1 MVNIIHD
8 QGCSSALF
16 GRGAYCTLGGGVAVI
31 GYSVIVFELAAL
43 HRWIVILFHDGIAYG
58 SQRPKCVAACRAMA
72 PQLYM

>member
-1 MVNIIHD
+1 M
-8 QGCSSALF
+8 
-16 GRGAYCTLGGGVAVI
+16 AVI